1 MTYAR
6 PMFPPVDPTRR
17 RFLSAT
23 AGLAA
28 GGTAIALAI
37 PRAPAAATPL
47 PALSLPAGPLDGT
60 EASPALRAAALVLQ
74 EASDALDAAKAAF
87 KIQDN
92 LAVEWQNQNP
102 APRGDRRK
110 LKRWFRRERDRRQA
124 SAMRAAWDAQI
135 AAEEA
140 FEAAQIA
147 VAKVKPRDM
156 TDLVL
161 KACLAFV
168 VEEPAKQIGWNAHVI
183 ARSVALSL
191 ANMASA
197 VAS

>member
-1 MTYAR
+1 MTQAR

-28 GGTAIALAI
+28 GGTAIALAF
-37 PRAPAAATPL
+37 PPAPAAAAPL
-47 PALSLPAGPLDGT
+47 PALSLPARPLDGT
-60 EASPALRAAALVLQ
+60 EASPGRGAAARALQ

-87 KIQDN
+87 KIQDD
-92 LAVEWQNQNP
+92 LAVEWQKENP
-102 APRGDRRK
+102 APDNDRRK

-124 SAMRAAWDAQI
+124 SAMRAAWDAQV

-140 FEAAQIA
+140 FEAAQIG
-147 VAKVKPRDM
+147 VAKVEPRDT

-168 VEEPAKQIGWNAHVI
+168 VEEPANLTGRNAHII
-183 ARSVALSL
+183 ARSAALNL
-191 ANMASA
+191 ATMASR